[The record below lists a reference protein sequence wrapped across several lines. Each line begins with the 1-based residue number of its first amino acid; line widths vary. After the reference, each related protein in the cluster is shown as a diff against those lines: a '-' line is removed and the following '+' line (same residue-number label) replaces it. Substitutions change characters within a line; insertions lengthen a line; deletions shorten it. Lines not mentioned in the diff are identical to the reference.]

1 MSSSE
6 VATAPA
12 ISNRY
17 DSEFYDQGHF
27 KPAQVTRSWT
37 PTALPKPLHLSEG
50 TLSQAVVQ
58 SQIAAERMRQNAQES
73 ALVER
78 MSMDEVGLEQ
88 LRRTATAV
96 PVRTE
101 TPAAAA
107 TARLAGMGIIENSES
122 AELDLDAVLR
132 RRRAG

>member
-1 MSSSE
+1 
-6 VATAPA
+6 
-12 ISNRY
+12 
-17 DSEFYDQGHF
+17 
-27 KPAQVTRSWT
+27 
-37 PTALPKPLHLSEG
+37 
-50 TLSQAVVQ
+50 
-58 SQIAAERMRQNAQES
+58 MRQNAQES